1 MKLKSDII
9 DNRIR
14 LRKLFPLNLEYGLK
28 RLLRSY
34 ERYFTGEYRRIW
46 EEAREEKS
54 IRFFENK
61 SVGSIVQDIL
71 STVVARAITNTED
84 MLRNLYLA
92 AGIVGFETVLEGVA
106 KDRVLRFVELEWQKR
121 GASLITKINNE
132 QREVLQFV
140 LNYYMTAEPVSPYDL
155 SRKLRPF
162 IGLTEPQAQRLQKLA
177 EELSKE
183 MSPAQV
189 QKALEKYSQQMIRYR
204 AKVIART
211 ELNYAYNHGAI
222 ANMND
227 ITAGADIKVKKVWL
241 TTEDDRLCEECM
253 AMDGKEADLNGS
265 FGEVD
270 APPLHPNSYD
280 KDTEIYTDKGWKK
293 VSELKVGDKCLSLNP
308 KTFDL
313 E

>member
-1 MKLKSDII
+1 MRAKNDI
-9 DNRIR
+9 
-14 LRKLFPLNLEYGLK
+14 RKLFPLNLEYGLK
-28 RLLRSY
+28 RLLNSY

-54 IRFFENK
+54 VTLLESK
-61 SVGSIVQDIL
+61 SLGSIVQDVL
-71 STVVARAITNTED
+71 STVVARALTNTED

-92 AGIVGFETVLEGVA
+92 AGIVGFESVMENVA
-106 KDRVLRFVELEWQKR
+106 KDRVLRFVEVEWRKR
-121 GASLITKINNE
+121 GAGLITKINNE
-132 QREVLQFV
+132 QRNVLEFA
-140 LNYYMTAEPVSPYDL
+140 LNYYIAAEPTSPYDL

-162 IGLTEPQAQRLQKLA
+162 IGLSEPQANRLQKLA
-177 EELSKE
+177 EELGKE

-222 ANMND
+222 ANIND
-227 ITAGADIKVKKVWL
+227 IIDGTDIKVTKIWL
-241 TTEDDRLCEECM
+241 TTEDDRLCEECA

-270 APPLHPNSYD
+270 APPLHPSCRCSIIF
-280 KDTEIYTDKGWKK
+280 DTK
-293 VSELKVGDKCLSLNP
+293 
-308 KTFDL
+308 
-313 E
+313 

>member
-9 DNRIR
+9 DNRVR

-54 IRFFENK
+54 IRLFENK

-92 AGIVGFETVLEGVA
+92 AGIVGFETVLEGVG

-132 QREVLQFV
+132 QREVLQFA

-177 EELSKE
+177 EELGKE

-227 ITAGADIKVKKVWL
+227 ITAGTDIKVKKVWL

-270 APPLHPNSYD
+270 APPKHPSCRCSLIF
-280 KDTEIYTDKGWKK
+280 DTE
-293 VSELKVGDKCLSLNP
+293 
-308 KTFDL
+308 
-313 E
+313 